1 MGFDLG
7 LSAMICTYVNLSMC
21 VQLFLKRERERFVF
35 WFGFVG
41 AGYLR
46 SEKNEGEG
54 GKSEREIFVIAIRK
68 FMTFNLWK
76 KIQHCGLQSWGI
88 CWYLDLA
95 PHDLMQ
101 SSLLNSTLDD
111 KNLSELPNFKLLLK
125 QLVTMDYV
133 WRSSNE
139 HLFGIHTT
147 VQGLVWEWK
156 EHAWRLFGW
165 QRSRRPMTV
174 TEHNNVGRR
183 EECVDEILKNERFAA
198 CM

>member
-1 MGFDLG
+1 MTKHPL
-7 LSAMICTYVNLSMC
+7 
-21 VQLFLKRERERFVF
+21 VF
-35 WFGFVG
+35 WLALWGLGIWEV
-41 AGYLR
+41 R
-46 SEKNEGEG
+46 RTKENE
-54 GKSEREIFVIAIRK
+54 ERVKEIFVVAIRK
-68 FMTFNLWK
+68 FMTFNMWK

-95 PHDLMQ
+95 PHVLMR

-147 VQGLVWEWK
+147 VQGWVWEWK

>member
-1 MGFDLG
+1 
-7 LSAMICTYVNLSMC
+7 MISKTIILNICFEQCFSNFEISDQTPSCILI
-21 VQLFLKRERERFVF
+21 
-35 WFGFVG
+35 GFVG

-46 SEKNEGEG
+46 SEKNEGKWG
-54 GKSEREIFVIAIRK
+54 TSERDICRCYKEIYDIQSVKENSALWTPVLRK
-68 FMTFNLWK
+68 
-76 KIQHCGLQSWGI
+76 I

-111 KNLSELPNFKLLLK
+111 KNLFELPNFKLLLK

-147 VQGLVWEWK
+147 VQGWVWEWK

-183 EECVDEILKNERFAA
+183 EECVDEILKNERFVA